1 MKLYKDILNIGTKE
15 KIMKELHS
23 VKGWKIRPYAKQRI
37 KERGISIDKLFDVC
51 REGELVEYHNENGT
65 RRVLVRDEKGTCVI
79 VDLDTRN
86 IITVYENDPDNDHPN
101 LQRDKY
107 LFSGG

>member
-1 MKLYKDILNIGTKE
+1 MKLYKDILSTGTKE
-15 KIMKELHS
+15 KIMKELHG
-23 VKGWKIRPYAKQRI
+23 VKGWEIRPYAKQRI
-37 KERGISIDKLFDVC
+37 KERAISIDKLFDVC
-51 REGELVEYHNENGT
+51 REGELVEYHNDNGT
-65 RRVLVRDEKGTCVI
+65 RRVLVRDQKGTCVV

-86 IITVYENDPDNDHPN
+86 IITVYEDNDDHPN